1 MLLSE
6 LLYYSFSFLCIFGPI
21 CNIVIYFLLVLKFCN
36 CNMCFVSKWVLKKE
50 KQQQQKNRLI
60 RFLVGSYLQ
69 KSIISGSI
77 RGTAIVLICCNCKAF
92 TKMSSLVVETSPV
105 SWAWPYLQLYDHHA
119 NFNRKN
125 TVCLPCLPINSMLY
139 RTKHVWLFTAKFY
152 GMNNILLVRLKSS
165 TLQKFSQLNSRI
177 WSSDLECFFYIRTD
191 FSLSYLGIYVLLEAL
206 RICFS
211 FNFWPHSII
220 AV

>member
-36 CNMCFVSKWVLKKE
+36 CNMCFVNKWVLKKE
-50 KQQQQKNRLI
+50 KKQQQKNRLI
-60 RFLVGSYLQ
+60 RFLLGPYLQ

-119 NFNRKN
+119 NFNREKY
-125 TVCLPCLPINSMLY
+125 SMPA
-139 RTKHVWLFTAKFY
+139 LFTNQFHAVQNKTC
-152 GMNNILLVRLKSS
+152 LA
-165 TLQKFSQLNSRI
+165 
-177 WSSDLECFFYIRTD
+177 
-191 FSLSYLGIYVLLEAL
+191 IYSKVLWNE
-206 RICFS
+206 
-211 FNFWPHSII
+211 
-220 AV
+220 

>member
-1 MLLSE
+1 MLLCE
-6 LLYYSFSFLCIFGPI
+6 LLCYSFSFLCIFGPI

-36 CNMCFVSKWVLKKE
+36 CNMCFVNKWVLKKE

-165 TLQKFSQLNSRI
+165 TLQKFSQLKSRI
-177 WSSDLECFFYIRTD
+177 WSSDLECFF
-191 FSLSYLGIYVLLEAL
+191 F
-206 RICFS
+206 
-211 FNFWPHSII
+211 
-220 AV
+220 

>member
-1 MLLSE
+1 
-6 LLYYSFSFLCIFGPI
+6 
-21 CNIVIYFLLVLKFCN
+21 
-36 CNMCFVSKWVLKKE
+36 
-50 KQQQQKNRLI
+50 
-60 RFLVGSYLQ
+60 
-69 KSIISGSI
+69 
-77 RGTAIVLICCNCKAF
+77 
-92 TKMSSLVVETSPV
+92 MSSLVVETSPV

-119 NFNRKN
+119 NFNWKN

-165 TLQKFSQLNSRI
+165 TLQKFSQLKSRI
-177 WSSDLECFFYIRTD
+177 WSSDLECFFYIRTY

-211 FNFWPHSII
+211 FNFWPHLII